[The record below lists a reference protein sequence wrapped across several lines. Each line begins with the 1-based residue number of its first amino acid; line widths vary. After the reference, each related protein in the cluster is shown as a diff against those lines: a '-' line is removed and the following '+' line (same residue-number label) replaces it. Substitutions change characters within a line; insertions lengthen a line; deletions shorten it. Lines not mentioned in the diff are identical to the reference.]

1 MTPAKLRREILGAMH
16 ALTGTMEPWREVGL
30 VMRRYLGPWV
40 GMSATER
47 WETLGAVELEL
58 LADAVTERAAMVEA
72 DCSCRAPCRTCN
84 GAEVV
89 VDENGEDGPCPRC
102 SRARCQS
109 CSVHRREVI
118 VCGGRDYQPTSE
130 DGRWVTYWL
139 AWLSARVVV
148 HGGAPGVDR
157 WAGTLAARLGLEAVC
172 VPADWDTHGKA
183 AGPIRNVAMAE
194 RYPVAVLALKG
205 GSGTTDMVA
214 KARARNILV
223 LERNDPSTKA
233 IAA

>member
-47 WETLGAVELEL
+47 WETLGAVEIEL
-58 LADAVTERAAMVEA
+58 LADAVLERAAIVTAQA
-72 DCSCRAPCRTCN
+72 DAGKPR
-84 GAEVV
+84 EVV
-89 VDENGEDGPCPRC
+89 
-102 SRARCQS
+102 
-109 CSVHRREVI
+109 
-118 VCGGRDYQPTSE
+118 VCGGRDYQPTVE

-172 VPADWDTHGKA
+172 VPADWTTHGKA

>member
-1 MTPAKLRREILGAMH
+1 MH

-58 LADAVTERAAMVEA
+58 LADAVLE
-72 DCSCRAPCRTCN
+72 
-84 GAEVV
+84 
-89 VDENGEDGPCPRC
+89 
-102 SRARCQS
+102 
-109 CSVHRREVI
+109 
-118 VCGGRDYQPTSE
+118 RDYQPTSE

-194 RYPVAVLALKG
+194 RFPVAVLALPG
-205 GSGTTDMVA
+205 GRGTADMCKVAGDLRIPVFVRDDPTA
-214 KARARNILV
+214 KARA
-223 LERNDPSTKA
+223 S
-233 IAA
+233 